1 MWGRLVAVAWQAT
14 LSKDLDHLPLA
25 AAVEAAVHLSEGV
38 LRGSE
43 GGRGR
48 GNPDLLHLH
57 QGDHQDQGLLEV
69 GDLHQTEAGGMEAAA
84 VVAAAAVALPTGAAD
99 AAGRAVADAAAA
111 SSSAG
116 PKAAAASAFP
126 PPPFSFFPPPPPSFS
141 SLPPRLY
148 YPKEEEQAQG

>member
-84 VVAAAAVALPTGAAD
+84 VVAAVAALPAGAAD
-99 AAGRAVADAAAA
+99 DAGRAAAGVAAA

-116 PKAAAASAFP
+116 PGAAAASAFP